1 MVDPAATNHT
11 GHELELMLARKM
23 PLATFYGEIGELPD
37 EELIPEERFGPSISS
52 GEFVRGETILELAYH
67 PVWKRNVKVK
77 YVFYALKNEAWRI
90 PAMVLVLTTR
100 LKTQAPDVTSER
112 LVGALLGYTDAEID
126 AHCAEFLKQYA
137 EIQRL
142 AKRRGP

>member
-1 MVDPAATNHT
+1 VGIDLAAANHT
-11 GHELELMLARKM
+11 GRELELMLAGKK
-23 PLATFYGEIGELPD
+23 PLAMFYAEIGELPH
-37 EELIPEERFGPSISS
+37 EELIPEEQFAPYVNS
-52 GEFVRGETILELAYH
+52 GDFARGETIQELAYH

-90 PAMVLVLTTR
+90 PAMILVLNTR

-112 LVGALLGYTDAEID
+112 LVGALLGYSEAEID
-126 AHCAEFLKQYA
+126 AHCVEFVKGYA

-142 AKRRGP
+142 ATKT